1 MFAVYKK
8 LLYYVPKQRPL
19 AYIAIGLTVV
29 STLLNVG
36 AYYYLYEFLK
46 RLVVDGDM
54 GHAQYNAFLVAGLLI
69 GGSLLY
75 FAAVLLTHM
84 LGFRLETNLR
94 KRGIDGLTNASFRYF
109 DLNSSGKTRK
119 LIDDNA
125 AQTHSIGMYIR
136 QPCQGDRNRD
146 LPLPAL
152 YFRSVR
158 YSCWMNLQV
167 DWMAQT

>member
-109 DLNSSGKTRK
+109 DLNSSGKISFSVICGFLGSILGSR
-119 LIDDNA
+119 LIGKHFKKA
-125 AQTHSIGMYIR
+125 GV
-136 QPCQGDRNRD
+136 
-146 LPLPAL
+146 L
-152 YFRSVR
+152 
-158 YSCWMNLQV
+158 
-167 DWMAQT
+167 